1 VWLQTLASVKD
12 CDVIVCLHPRA
23 DYHAM
28 RYVEDWGVKISRRDT
43 VTLIALCTMF
53 VAATSATIR
62 WAIACGIP
70 VLNYDVYR
78 VGWTDFDSAT
88 GVVRVETREAFA
100 AAVRRLTGDAPYF
113 ADLQA
118 RQQRDAPQWGRLDG
132 GNGVRILRCFDEL
145 MAASAGGRSAAPA
158 ASTGE
163 TEA

>member
-1 VWLQTLASVKD
+1 
-12 CDVIVCLHPRA
+12 
-23 DYHAM
+23 
-28 RYVEDWGVKISRRDT
+28 
-43 VTLIALCTMF
+43 
-53 VAATSATIR
+53 
-62 WAIACGIP
+62 
-70 VLNYDVYR
+70 VYR

-100 AAVRRLTGDAPYF
+100 AAVRRLTGDVQYF

-118 RQQRDAPQWGRLDG
+118 RQQRDAAEWGCLDG

-145 MAASAGGRSAAPA
+145 VAVSAGGRSAASA